1 MVVLK
6 KHKHKQRNGGKTMA
20 RKRMVT
26 RTIISTVAT
35 CMCVNVEQG
44 ECINLTV
51 EAAGTFTSEEK
62 LLRAIKSTHES
73 PTVKFVQVVEQH
85 EKETLYGMEEQKF
98 IEQAEILPP
107 DHRKKQKQKQNKEVN
122 KND

>member
-1 MVVLK
+1 MYCLLFGRSK
-6 KHKHKQRNGGKTMA
+6 EAQTQTNKGGKNMA

-44 ECINLTV
+44 ECFNETV
-51 EAAGTFTSEEK
+51 EVAGTFTNEEK
-62 LLRAIKSTHES
+62 LLNAIKSAYET

-98 IEQAEILPP
+98 IEQAEILPS
-107 DHRKKQKQKQNKEVN
+107 REMKTAGKEVE
-122 KND
+122 

>member
-1 MVVLK
+1 
-6 KHKHKQRNGGKTMA
+6 MA

-44 ECINLTV
+44 ECINETV
-51 EAAGTFTSEEK
+51 EVAGTYTSEEK
-62 LLRAIKSTHES
+62 LLKAIKTAYDT

-85 EKETLYGMEEQKF
+85 EKETLYGMEEQRF

-107 DHRKKQKQKQNKEVN
+107 RPQKETEPEAEAE
-122 KND
+122 

>member
-1 MVVLK
+1 
-6 KHKHKQRNGGKTMA
+6 MA

-44 ECINLTV
+44 ECINSTV
-51 EAAGTFTSEEK
+51 EVAGTYTNEEK
-62 LLRAIKSTHES
+62 LLKTIKTAYDT
-73 PTVKFVQVVEQH
+73 PTVIFVQVVEQH

-107 DHRKKQKQKQNKEVN
+107 REMKTAGKLVEE
-122 KND
+122 

>member
-1 MVVLK
+1 
-6 KHKHKQRNGGKTMA
+6 MA

-35 CMCVNVEQG
+35 CMCVNVEQD

-51 EAAGTFTSEEK
+51 EVAGTFASEEK
-62 LLRAIKSTHES
+62 LLKAIKSTHES

-98 IEQAEILPP
+98 IEQAEILPSRP
-107 DHRKKQKQKQNKEVN
+107 QNQKQNKEVN
-122 KND
+122 KNV

>member
-1 MVVLK
+1 
-6 KHKHKQRNGGKTMA
+6 MA

-44 ECINLTV
+44 ECINETV
-51 EAAGTFTSEEK
+51 EVAGTFTSEEK
-62 LLRAIKSTHES
+62 LLEAIKSTHES

-85 EKETLYGMEEQKF
+85 EQKTLYGMEEQKF
-98 IEQAEILPP
+98 IEQAEILSP
-107 DHRKKQKQKQNKEVN
+107 RQMKTVGKEVEE
-122 KND
+122 

>member
-1 MVVLK
+1 
-6 KHKHKQRNGGKTMA
+6 MA

-44 ECINLTV
+44 ECINVTV
-51 EAAGTFTSEEK
+51 EVTGTYTSEEK
-62 LLRAIKSTHES
+62 LLKAIKSTHES
-73 PTVKFVQVVEQH
+73 STVKFVQVVEQH

-107 DHRKKQKQKQNKEVN
+107 RPQKETESEAE
-122 KND
+122 